1 MDDKAK
7 MKVHHGAQSVIYSAV
22 SDPRR
27 NLEALFCPRLKVG
40 ARKFGKLTPL
50 KLLAVSERRG
60 VVS

>member
-27 NLEALFCPRLKVG
+27 NLEALFCPRLKVN
-40 ARKFGKLTPL
+40 ARKFGELNPL
-50 KLLAVSERRG
+50 KLLPVSELHCL
-60 VVS
+60 VS